1 VRICLLT
8 NQNLLADP
16 FPADDWPCDPRPFYP
31 DAHWEVECLEKATS
45 VKQVTRRIR
54 EGFDLF
60 FNLCD
65 GAADQ
70 NTPGIEVV
78 KTLEE
83 HGVAFTGATSEFY
96 EPSRQ
101 AMKLACRAEGID
113 TPDYVL
119 ARCEADVELAAHVL
133 RFPMIVKH
141 YSSYSSVDLS
151 RRSRVC
157 SPAGLR
163 QQTRKIVRRH
173 GAALIEEFIEG
184 TECTV
189 LVAENPDDPARPK
202 TYTPV
207 QYRFPEG
214 ETFKHSA
221 MKWVDFAKMAA
232 LPVDDP
238 MLDARLRDVSAR
250 FFLALKGASF
260 GRCDL
265 RVDRSGAVFML
276 EINPNCGVYYLP
288 KDAGSADLCLA
299 HDPEG
304 HAGFTRQLIRA
315 ALHRHQP
322 RAEHHVRRV
331 QKAARQSQV
340 AAPISL

>member
-1 VRICLLT
+1 MRICLLT
-8 NQNLLADP
+8 NQDLFADP
-16 FPADDWPCDPRPFYP
+16 FPSDDWPCDPRPFYP
-31 DAHWEVECLEKATS
+31 DAHWQVECLKKSTS
-45 VKQVTRRIR
+45 VEQTTRRIQ

-70 NTPGIEVV
+70 NIPGIEVV

-96 EPSRQ
+96 EPPRE
-101 AMKLACRAEGID
+101 AMKMACRAESID

-119 ARCEADVELAAHVL
+119 ARCEADFERAATVL
-133 RFPMIVKH
+133 RFPLFVKH

-163 QQTRKIVRRH
+163 QQTRKIMRRH

-202 TYTPV
+202 TYTPI

-214 ETFKHSA
+214 ETFKHSD
-221 MKWVDFAKMAA
+221 MKWVNYKKMSAF
-232 LPVDDP
+232 PVDDP

-250 FFLALKGASF
+250 FFVALKGASF

-265 RVDRSGAVFML
+265 RVDRSGVPFML
-276 EINPNCGVYYLP
+276 EINPNCGVYYP
-288 KDAGSADLCLA
+288 PGDAGSADLCLA

-315 ALHRHQP
+315 ALQRHQR
-322 RAEHHVRRV
+322 RAEHKSVRR
-331 QKAARQSQV
+331 
-340 AAPISL
+340 